1 MQALGGGRRV
11 RVSAGRGS
19 GRSKERAGWRQ
30 ASGRRGSGR
39 RGAVECRAEE
49 DYYSVLGVNRNASQ
63 KEVKQAY
70 RKLARKYHPDV
81 NQEEGA
87 EEHFKKISN
96 AYEVLSDDEARSPS
110 SSAPIR

>member
-1 MQALGGGRRV
+1 
-11 RVSAGRGS
+11 
-19 GRSKERAGWRQ
+19 
-30 ASGRRGSGR
+30 
-39 RGAVECRAEE
+39 
-49 DYYSVLGVNRNASQ
+49 VNRNASQ

-110 SSAPIR
+110 SSASIC